1 MGVAWGTTSV
11 PQATPELLTTNYATL
26 AKRCQLTEPQVA
38 VGSSAVGEDGQTASF
53 AGQYE
58 TYLNIIGAEAV
69 VAAVA
74 RCWASAR
81 SERVLTYRPQK
92 R

>member
-1 MGVAWGTTSV
+1 M
-11 PQATPELLTTNYATL
+11 
-26 AKRCQLTEPQVA
+26 A
-38 VGSSAVGEDGQTASF
+38 VGSSTVGENGQTASF

>member
-1 MGVAWGTTSV
+1 M
-11 PQATPELLTTNYATL
+11 NYATL

-38 VGSSAVGEDGQTASF
+38 VGSSAVGEDEQTASF

-58 TYLNIIGAEAV
+58 TYLNIIGAE
-69 VAAVA
+69 AAVA